1 MTERSGMICD
11 ICALCVRVFVLCVIY
26 VYGPEGNYLMGRK
39 ANILWAG
46 RRVSHG
52 PEGIV
57 QLTGRSGPGKAYV
70 RKLYIGELTKH
81 LCFQL
86 LCMCFRY

>member
-1 MTERSGMICD
+1 M
-11 ICALCVRVFVLCVIY
+11 IY
-26 VYGPEGNYLMGRK
+26 VLYVLEYLYYVLYMCMGRK
-39 ANILWAG
+39 AIILWAG

-70 RKLYIGELTKH
+70 RKVYWGTH
-81 LCFQL
+81 
-86 LCMCFRY
+86 

>member
-1 MTERSGMICD
+1 MCYICVW
-11 ICALCVRVFVLCVIY
+11 AGRQLS
-26 VYGPEGNYLMGRK
+26 YGPEGNYLMGRK

-46 RRVSHG
+46 RRVSLG

-70 RKLYIGELTKH
+70 RKLYFGELTKR
-81 LCFQL
+81 LCLQSFVYV
-86 LCMCFRY
+86 F